1 MLHIT
6 QPTLSRQI
14 MELEEELGCKLLIRG
29 NRKISLTEDG
39 MFLKKRAE
47 EISSLF
53 DMTLL
58 EFDSVKDII
67 SGDIYFGGGE
77 SEAMSFHPLHNS
89 PDLYCLYQLLLCYE
103 KKSTY
108 DEAWEKIDS
117 YHQNFINGQGGY
129 PANFD
134 NTKSKYRPLIDLITI
149 CDCLDAA
156 TDFYSRNYQRAKSLD
171 QVIEEFKEGALV
183 RYNPDFVNI
192 LAKNSKLKDTLADII
207 CNRRG
212 EIYYTI
218 YKIYIGK

>member
-1 MLHIT
+1 MDFKT
-6 QPTLSRQI
+6 
-14 MELEEELGCKLLIRG
+14 
-29 NRKISLTEDG
+29 
-39 MFLKKRAE
+39 
-47 EISSLF
+47 
-53 DMTLL
+53 
-58 EFDSVKDII
+58 
-67 SGDIYFGGGE
+67 
-77 SEAMSFHPLHNS
+77 
-89 PDLYCLYQLLLCYE
+89 YCLDEYMNSLMDDKGNVSFPIDE
-103 KKSTY
+103 KFYKTLVN
-108 DEAWEKIDS
+108 IN
-117 YHQNFINGQGGY
+117 QRFINGQGGY
-129 PANFD
+129 SENFD

-149 CDCLDAA
+149 CDCLYAA